1 MTQLT
6 RSWLVMA
13 ALAFLVAALLLFA
26 PPLPRLGWLAMILG
40 AAFIKSRLILLD
52 YLELRAAQSW
62 RQAAVASLTVLL
74 LLMAVLSMP

>member
-1 MTQLT
+1 MTHLT

-13 ALAFLVAALLLFA
+13 ALAFLVAGFLVFA
-26 PPLPRLGWLAMILG
+26 PPLPRPGWLAMILG

-52 YLELRAAQSW
+52 YLELRAARSW

-74 LLMAVLSMP
+74 LLMAVLSVP